1 MGKSQDYIIRLQAE
15 NHRLKQKFAETQGVA
30 RKFTTSMATMGKQ
43 AAGSLGLFFGVGAL
57 AMGISSSIRKIADFE
72 FQMDKV
78 AAVSRASAEEVKTL
92 KDNALALGAS
102 TKFTATEIGK
112 MQEEIARLGFTSSQ
126 IVDTTDSIRKLATVA
141 DTELGE
147 SAKVMVK
154 TLNAFNLSAKESGRV
169 ANVMAEAFSMS
180 ALDMEAFSVAMAYA
194 GTAGKTFGLDVEQV
208 TAMIGTLVD
217 SGIQAQKA
225 GSGLRDIFTDLAI
238 AGITL
243 EQALDKVNKSSD
255 KTVTAYDLV
264 GKTSSNQLIILAEQ
278 EAKTKRL
285 TEAFKDHTH
294 EIDGMVKVMED
305 NLITDWALFTS
316 AIDGLVQK
324 GGALNG
330 FFRDLVQGMT
340 DAVNALNEFNKE
352 SINPFFEDLKSGES
366 SVSDLNSRM
375 EALNATITAS
385 GRKATQQREAVRG
398 EVNSIKEAIEQ
409 YEYYTK
415 VQNAAAV
422 AIGTEGVTIKSL
434 TSKLDELKNQLDNTS
449 TRTRAGREEN
459 IKLTE
464 ALTFQIDATI
474 AAIDSLKKLE
484 AQTVVNTG
492 VTNTLK
498 KSIGSLGELTGKGF
512 GDDLTKK
519 NAFKNPLALIGVD
532 TTKVWD
538 KDIQKWVQKNTAI
551 IPATMKEQMDMLNN
565 QTQAQIDDFNGI
577 MKSGIIEGLTAF
589 ADGLA
594 SGGLEKGFQG
604 LFQVIGGGLQ
614 TLGKSLIAFGFSME
628 AFKKAFTNPI
638 AAIAAG
644 AAAIAAGAFVKNAA
658 SNLSSS
664 VGGGGGASYGGGGGG
679 SASISQQSITIEV
692 KGKTSVSMKELSF
705 SLENFRARD
714 GRIIGR

>member
-15 NHRLKQKFAETQGVA
+15 NHKLKQKFAETQGVA

-78 AAVSRASAEEVKTL
+78 AAVSRASAEEVKAL

-154 TLNAFNLSAKESGRV
+154 TLNAFNLSAKESERV

-208 TAMIGTLVD
+208 TAMIGTLIN

-305 NLITDWALFTS
+305 NLITDWVLFTS
-316 AIDGLVQK
+316 AIDGVIQR
-324 GGALNG
+324 GGTLNA
-330 FFRDLVQGMT
+330 FFRDAVQGMT
-340 DAVNALNEFNKE
+340 NFVTALNNMDLVVKALFTDIDKFSPEEMARLVGAGLHVGAFEKPVKE
-352 SINPFFEDLKSGES
+352 LLKP
-366 SVSDLNSRM
+366 
-375 EALNATITAS
+375 
-385 GRKATQQREAVRG
+385 
-398 EVNSIKEAIEQ
+398 
-409 YEYYTK
+409 
-415 VQNAAAV
+415 
-422 AIGTEGVTIKSL
+422 
-434 TSKLDELKNQLDNTS
+434 
-449 TRTRAGREEN
+449 
-459 IKLTE
+459 LTE
-464 ALTFQIDATI
+464 APVKTI
-474 AAIDSLKKLE
+474 RENFAAIRSDVISSIVAQGESLKTATAIFDLYWKAYQKTLMPTMTGMGRGSVIGAMAKDIE
-484 AQTVVNTG
+484 NTTP
-492 VTNTLK
+492 VIEK
-498 KSIGSLGELTGKGF
+498 KILLLGDLISKGF

-519 NAFKNPLALIGVD
+519 NTFKNPLALIGVD

-538 KDIQKWVQKNTAI
+538 KDLKKWVQKNTAI

-614 TLGKSLIAFGFSME
+614 TLGKSLIAFGFSMT

-644 AAAIAAGAFVKNAA
+644 AAAIVAGAFVKNAA

-705 SLENFRARD
+705 ALENFKGRDARV
-714 GRIIGR
+714 IGR

>member
-15 NHRLKQKFAETQGVA
+15 NHKLKQKFAETQGTA

-78 AAVSRASAEEVKTL
+78 AAVSRASAEEVKAL

-147 SAKVMVK
+147 AAKVMVK
-154 TLNAFNLSAKESGRV
+154 TLNAFNLSAKESERV
-169 ANVMAEAFSMS
+169 ANVMAESFSMS
-180 ALDMEAFSVAMAYA
+180 ALDMEGFGTAMAYA
-194 GTAGKTFGLDVEQV
+194 GTAGKTFGLNIEQV
-208 TAMIGTLVD
+208 TAMIGTLID

-225 GSGLRDIFTDLAI
+225 GSGLRDIFADLATK
-238 AGITL
+238 GITL
-243 EQALDKVNKSSD
+243 KDAYDQINKSANKS
-255 KTVTAYDLV
+255 VTANELV
-264 GKTSSNQLIILAEQ
+264 GKTSMNQLIILAEQ
-278 EAKTKRL
+278 QEKTERL
-285 TEAFKDHTH
+285 TEAFSDQTM
-294 EIDGMVKVMED
+294 EMNAQVDVMED
-305 NLITDWALFTS
+305 NLLTDWALFTS

-324 GGALNG
+324 GGVLND
-330 FFRDLVQGMT
+330 FFRDAVQGMT
-340 DAVNALNEFNKE
+340 DLVTAINEGNWEKLLGSQLIMPLPNAFV
-352 SINPFFEDLKSGES
+352 DW
-366 SVSDLNSRM
+366 
-375 EALNATITAS
+375 
-385 GRKATQQREAVRG
+385 
-398 EVNSIKEAIEQ
+398 
-409 YEYYTK
+409 
-415 VQNAAAV
+415 
-422 AIGTEGVTIKSL
+422 IKSFDE
-434 TSKLDELKNQLDNTS
+434 LDEAMQMDGPQQLNTGLNFI
-449 TRTRAGREEN
+449 T
-459 IKLTE
+459 
-464 ALTFQIDATI
+464 DA
-474 AAIDSLKKLE
+474 LKKTKKE
-484 AQTVVNTG
+484 VVNT
-492 VTNTLK
+492 TE
-498 KSIGSLGELTGKGF
+498 SIKGLGELSMKGF

-532 TTKVWD
+532 TTKVWN
-538 KDIQKWVQKNTAI
+538 KDTQKWVQKNTAI

-589 ADGLA
+589 SDGLA
-594 SGGLEKGFQG
+594 TGGLQGAFQG

-644 AAAIAAGAFVKNAA
+644 AAAIAAGAFVKKAA

-679 SASISQQSITIEV
+679 SASISQQSITINGEL
-692 KGKTSVSMKELSF
+692 KASVGLKEISF
-705 SLENFRARD
+705 ALANFNARD
-714 GRIIGR
+714 ARTTGK

>member
-78 AAVSRASAEEVKTL
+78 AAVSRASAEEVKAL
-92 KDNALALGAS
+92 KENALALGAS

-147 SAKVMVK
+147 AAKVMVK
-154 TLNAFNLSAKESGRV
+154 TLNAFNLSAKESERV
-169 ANVMAEAFSMS
+169 ANVMAESFSMS
-180 ALDMEAFSVAMAYA
+180 ALDMEGFGTAMAYA
-194 GTAGKTFGLDVEQV
+194 GTAGKTFGLNIEQV
-208 TAMIGTLVD
+208 TAMIGTLID

-225 GSGLRDIFTDLAI
+225 GSGLRDIFADLATK
-238 AGITL
+238 GITL
-243 EQALDKVNKSSD
+243 KEAYDQINKSANKS
-255 KTVTAYDLV
+255 VTANELV
-264 GKTSSNQLIILAEQ
+264 GKTSMNQLIILAEQ
-278 EAKTKRL
+278 QEKTERL
-285 TEAFKDHTH
+285 TEAFSDQTK
-294 EIDGMVKVMED
+294 EMNAMVGVMED
-305 NLITDWALFTS
+305 NLLTDWALFTS

-324 GGALNG
+324 GGALND
-330 FFRDLVQGMT
+330 FFRDAVQGMT
-340 DAVNALNEFNKE
+340 NFVTAINEGNWEKLLGSQLIMPLPNVFV
-352 SINPFFEDLKSGES
+352 DW
-366 SVSDLNSRM
+366 
-375 EALNATITAS
+375 
-385 GRKATQQREAVRG
+385 
-398 EVNSIKEAIEQ
+398 
-409 YEYYTK
+409 
-415 VQNAAAV
+415 
-422 AIGTEGVTIKSL
+422 IKSFDE
-434 TSKLDELKNQLDNTS
+434 LDEAMQMDAPQQLNTGLNFI
-449 TRTRAGREEN
+449 T
-459 IKLTE
+459 
-464 ALTFQIDATI
+464 DA
-474 AAIDSLKKLE
+474 LKKTKKE
-484 AQTVVNTG
+484 VVNTTEAIKG
-492 VTNTLK
+492 
-498 KSIGSLGELTGKGF
+498 LGELSMKGF

-577 MKSGIIEGLTAF
+577 MKSGIIEGLTSF

>member
-15 NHRLKQKFAETQGVA
+15 NHKLKQKFAETQGTA
-30 RKFTTSMATMGKQ
+30 RKFTASMATMGKQ

-78 AAVSRASAEEVKTL
+78 AAVSRASAEEVKAL

-147 SAKVMVK
+147 AAKVMVK
-154 TLNAFNLSAKESGRV
+154 TLNAFNLSAKESERV
-169 ANVMAEAFSMS
+169 ANVMAESFSMS
-180 ALDMEAFSVAMAYA
+180 ALDMEGFGTAMAYA
-194 GTAGKTFGLDVEQV
+194 GTAGKTFGLNIEQV
-208 TAMIGTLVD
+208 TAMIGTLID

-225 GSGLRDIFTDLAI
+225 GSGLRDIFADLAI
-238 AGITL
+238 KGITL
-243 EQALDKVNKSSD
+243 KEAYDQVNKSANKS
-255 KTVTAYDLV
+255 VTANKLV

-278 EAKTKRL
+278 QEKTERL
-285 TEAFKDHTH
+285 TEAFSDQTK
-294 EIDGMVKVMED
+294 EMNAMVGVMED
-305 NLITDWALFTS
+305 NLITDWKLFTS

-422 AIGTEGVTIKSL
+422 ATGTEGVTIKSL

-498 KSIGSLGELTGKGF
+498 KSIGSLGELTGKGM
-512 GDDLTKK
+512 G
-519 NAFKNPLALIGVD
+519 ALGGGISAQPMVL
-532 TTKVWD
+532 
-538 KDIQKWVQKNTAI
+538 KDG
-551 IPATMKEQMDMLNN
+551 MKEIGGELNAEAQLQMD
-565 QTQAQIDDFNGI
+565 TFNGI
-577 MKSGIIEGLTAF
+577 MKSGVIDGLGAF

-594 SGGLEKGFQG
+594 TGGLKGAFQG

-664 VGGGGGASYGGGGGG
+664 VGGGGGASYGGGGGS

-705 SLENFRARD
+705 ALENFKGRD
-714 GRIIGR
+714 ARIIGR